1 MLSWKKI
8 HQRALRRKGGEEAL
22 QALLPDVR
30 SSRGL
35 ARVKDHRCL
44 SEMTRC
50 IFQAGFV
57 WRVVNQKWA
66 GFEEV
71 FFGFP
76 PDRIV
81 MLSPEQIERI
91 GQDERIIRN
100 MQKVLSVQH
109 NARYIL
115 DVGVEHGSFG
125 RFLAQ
130 WPAEDLLGLLTH
142 MKKQGSRLGGMTG
155 QRVLRNLGKDTWIVT
170 GDVVRCVQDA
180 GVDIKDN
187 PASARDMKLI
197 QDAFNQWQQES
208 GLPLAHL
215 SRIAAC
221 SVGTQE

>member
-1 MLSWKKI
+1 MLSWNKI
-8 HQRALRRKGGEEAL
+8 YQRALRRKGGEEAL
-22 QALLPDVR
+22 QALLPNVR
-30 SSRGL
+30 SPRVL
-35 ARVKDHRCL
+35 ARVKDNLCL

-57 WRVVNQKWA
+57 WRVVNQKWE

-76 PDRIV
+76 PDRVV

-91 GQDERIIRN
+91 GQDARIIRN

-115 DVGVEHGSFG
+115 DVGKEHGSFAQ
-125 RFLAQ
+125 FLAE
-130 WPAEDLLGLLTH
+130 WPAQDLVGLLTH

-180 GVDIKDN
+180 GIEIRDN
-187 PASARDMKLI
+187 PTSTRDMKLI
-197 QDAFNQWQQES
+197 QEAFNHWHLES

-221 SVGTQE
+221 SVGPQ